1 MSAVNINNLTQQ
13 SGAGEKANPSV
24 NQSGLESETWDR
36 LPGMG
41 ERLEGISRPGIY
53 RIIDDPKCGV
63 VSVSLKQPGTNR
75 GIRLVGRNSLRA
87 YIARCAQEQ
96 LADRLAVKGAA

>member
-1 MSAVNINNLTQQ
+1 MNKSNAEHGGQGTTASLSA
-13 SGAGEKANPSV
+13 S
-24 NQSGLESETWDR
+24 QSGLESETWDR

-53 RIIDDPKCGV
+53 RIIDDPKSGV

-96 LADRLAVKGAA
+96 LADRLAVRGAA

>member
-1 MSAVNINNLTQQ
+1 MTTNNVTQQ
-13 SGAGEKANPSV
+13 RGAGAEATLSA

-53 RIIDDPKCGV
+53 RIIDDPKSGV

-75 GIRLVGRNSLRA
+75 GIRLVGRNSLRS